1 MRIKIKDE
9 NKMRKFIDSNIEGNI
24 GDKDFNNWLDYLQET
39 ADYIEETEQ
48 SEETMIEKIREGS
61 NVSLTIDDEEY
72 EVNVKFTRL
81 VDSEGMYFLVDMDYD
96 YFYNYNE
103 DDE

>member
-24 GDKDFNNWLDYLQET
+24 SNEDFNNWLDYLQET
-39 ADYIEETEQ
+39 ADYIEEIEQ
-48 SEETMIEKIREGS
+48 SEESMIEKIRQGS
-61 NVSLTIDDEEY
+61 SLSLTIDDEEY
-72 EVNVKFTRL
+72 EVNVKLNRL
-81 VDSEGMYFLVDMDYD
+81 VDNKGIYFEVDMDYD

-103 DDE
+103 RDE